1 MKMEKQK
8 FICLDCEMTGL
19 DAVQD
24 RIIEI
29 AVVCFDFDN
38 IYESFETLIDPERL
52 IPPTSVEFHHI
63 TQDMIAGK
71 PTIKDV
77 LPNVLAMIGKHIII
91 GHSVGF
97 DIEILSQSAQR
108 AGIPSTLHHNTYID
122 TLRMARYYGESPT
135 NSLEQLRKHF
145 NIEMEIAHR
154 AMSDVKVNIEV
165 FKRLAAS
172 FKTVEELF
180 EMLAK
185 PILMKEMPLGKHK
198 GRPMKDIPLQYLQ
211 WAAYQEFDR
220 DLMYS
225 IRSELK
231 RRKKGNDF
239 SQATN
244 PFKDL

>member
-1 MKMEKQK
+1 MKMEQQK
-8 FICLDCEMTGL
+8 FVCLDCETTGL
-19 DAVQD
+19 DPVQD

-29 AVVCFDFDN
+29 AVVCFDFN
-38 IYESFETLIDPERL
+38 TIYETFETLIDPERT
-52 IPPTSVEFHHI
+52 IPLSSVEFHHI
-63 TQDMIAGK
+63 IQEMIIGK

-77 LPNVLAMIGKHIII
+77 LPKLLTMIGNRIII

-97 DIEILSQSAQR
+97 DIEILNQSAQR
-108 AGIPSTLHHNTYID
+108 AGIPSTLKQNIYID

-145 NIEMEIAHR
+145 NIDMEIAHR

-165 FKRLAAS
+165 FKRLADA
-172 FKTVEELF
+172 FKTTEELF
-180 EMLAK
+180 EMLSR
-185 PILMKEMPLGKHK
+185 PIFMKEMPLGKHK

-211 WAAYQEFDR
+211 WAANQEFDQ
-220 DLMYS
+220 DLLYS

-231 RRKKGNDF
+231 RRRKGNDF
-239 SQATN
+239 SQAAN